1 MTTEP
6 VGAESGP
13 QGPEFPMIGRYRLLE
28 QIGEG
33 GMGVVHLALDS
44 NGRAVAIK
52 VLRPHVANDPG
63 ARARLAREVATLGR
77 IRHPNVAP
85 VLDADVDG
93 PTPYLVT
100 RYIAGPALDAVVAE
114 SGPLTGEA
122 LLRLGRGL
130 AEALHVIHGNGVV
143 HRDVKPGN
151 VLLLDGQ
158 PVLIDFGIAHLDTD
172 VRLTRTGL
180 VMGTPGYLSPEIVE
194 GADVSA
200 STDWWGWA
208 ATLGFAASGR
218 PPFGGGGLE
227 PVLARVVR
235 GDADLRGVDPALV
248 PLLEAALSPAQQDRP
263 TDAEVLAALDLYAA
277 GGLVTNA
284 LRIVKRPLVAPT
296 EALRIPATE
305 ALRSPATEALRIP
318 ATEALRSPPTAVIPL
333 TPARSAPATLAGPP
347 AAGPPARPPVASSPH
362 PTPGYA
368 APPYAAPP
376 ARVPAGTPGYAVPA
390 AGGPRGLAPS
400 PAGPE
405 AAYPG
410 AQPSPGPVGPPL
422 PPRPVMAGDPRIG
435 RPTRSGTLLALGA
448 LFVALGAAAPWVALA
463 AALAWSVVARASDR
477 TVTSLVLR
485 RHSRGPRPNDALMSV
500 LASPLHLAAGIFA
513 SLTAALVPLIV
524 GTAGVFAVR
533 LAEPFYQG
541 LSVRAGQCL
550 GFGVGVA
557 LIVMM
562 AWWGPGGAALR
573 RGSRSMARGLA
584 PNPVAAQFVA
594 GLVLAATLAVV
605 AWTLLGT
612 SAPVWWP
619 ATDAPAIFDLLNN
632 G

>member
-305 ALRSPATEALRIP
+305 ALRSP
-318 ATEALRSPPTAVIPL
+318 PTAVIPL

-347 AAGPPARPPVASSPH
+347 AAGPPARPPVASSP
-362 PTPGYA
+362 P
-368 APPYAAPP
+368 
-376 ARVPAGTPGYAVPA
+376 GTPRRRMPRHRRGF
-390 AGGPRGLAPS
+390 PRGPLGMPC
-400 PAGPE
+400 PP
-405 AAYPG
+405 
-410 AQPSPGPVGPPL
+410 PVAHGDWRRL
-422 PPRPVMAGDPRIG
+422 RP
-435 RPTRSGTLLALGA
+435 
-448 LFVALGAAAPWVALA
+448 
-463 AALAWSVVARASDR
+463 DR
-477 TVTSLVLR
+477 R
-485 RHSRGPRPNDALMSV
+485 RHTQGHSRPPDQWARLCPR
-500 LASPLHLAAGIFA
+500 
-513 SLTAALVPLIV
+513 
-524 GTAGVFAVR
+524 VR
-533 LAEPFYQG
+533 
-541 LSVRAGQCL
+541 S
-550 GFGVGVA
+550 
-557 LIVMM
+557 
-562 AWWGPGGAALR
+562 
-573 RGSRSMARGLA
+573 
-584 PNPVAAQFVA
+584 
-594 GLVLAATLAVV
+594 
-605 AWTLLGT
+605 
-612 SAPVWWP
+612 WP
-619 ATDAPAIFDLLNN
+619 ATRGSGARPDREPCSRSALSSWRSGRLRHGSPWRRPWPGRLSPGRATAP
-632 G
+632 